1 MILLES
7 IGIAFSQLWA
17 NKIRSTLTLLGMLIG
32 VGSVVG
38 IVSISEGMR
47 RMVYEEFGKLGGA
60 NFIYVVPREWVNR
73 DGRWVRLAQFEPMT
87 LEDVKHVESASD
99 RIDVILPML
108 PMSADVSVGKASYQA
123 QIEGTIPAYAKAYDW
138 KLEGGRFLRP
148 TDVSANRRVAVVGQ
162 TIVKEV
168 FGERRAIGREMK
180 IKGQRYDVIGVMED
194 RKIFGQDWG
203 NRVLLPVTTTQKRLM
218 GIKRISGLFIYTK
231 SPDDAPAVQPL
242 VLQQLRRRH
251 GPKAEYEFQSGKGIL
266 DQVEQTIMVMK
277 MVTGG
282 IAGISLLVGGI
293 GIMNIMLVSV
303 TERTREIGIR
313 KALGARPLTLLAQ
326 FVIEAVVLSLFG
338 GALGV
343 GLGVS
348 LGLGISA
355 AIEHFAEFPFPS
367 VVSSSSVVLALMIST
382 VIGLFFGIFPAARAA
397 RLDPVEAL
405 SFE

>member
-7 IGIAFSQLWA
+7 VGIALSQLWA
-17 NKIRSTLTLLGMLIG
+17 NKIRSALTLLGMLIG

-60 NFIYVVPREWVNR
+60 NFIYVVPREYVNR
-73 DGRWVRLAQFEPMT
+73 DGRRVRVARFKPLTMV
-87 LEDVKHVESASD
+87 DVERAAGASD
-99 RIDVILPML
+99 RIEVVLPML
-108 PMSADVSVGKASYQA
+108 PTGADATAGKATFSVQV
-123 QIEGTIPAYAKAYDW
+123 EGTVPAYAEAYDW
-138 KLEGGRFLRP
+138 EVASGRFLLDG
-148 TDVSANRRVAVVGQ
+148 DVSARRRVAVVGQ
-162 TIVKEV
+162 KVASEI
-168 FGERRAIGREMK
+168 FGERPALGREIK
-180 IKGQRYDVIGVMED
+180 IRGQRYDVIGIMEE

-203 NRVLLPVTTTQKRLM
+203 NRVLVPITTVQKRLL
-218 GIKRISGLFIYTK
+218 GVKHISGLFIYTK
-231 SPDDAPAVQPL
+231 TPEDGPIVQPL
-242 VLQQLRRRH
+242 VEQELRRWH
-251 GPKAEYEFQSGKGIL
+251 GRETQYEIQSGKGIL
-266 DQVEQTIMVMK
+266 DQVEQTILVMK
-277 MVTGG
+277 IVTGG

-293 GIMNIMLVSV
+293 GIMNIRLVSV

-313 KALGARPLTLLAQ
+313 KALGARPLTLLLQ

-367 VVSSSSVVLALMIST
+367 VVSLSSVVLALGIST
-382 VIGLFFGIFPAARAA
+382 AIGLFFGIFPAARAA